1 MRRSTMVRL
10 GGMGGLPRG
19 GLPSSREPA
28 SLVALASL
36 FQPVESRPWKGEM
49 AKRTTWSA
57 VALAV
62 FAAAALCAW
71 AAAPTTAFA
80 STIWLCAPGIAHDPC
95 LSSEK
100 TTVELANGSS
110 YVQRAKPRKTPPI
123 DCFYV
128 YGTVSAQTTENANL
142 EIGPEE
148 TQVAVSQPS
157 RFSQACKVY
166 APIYPQLTVAAIS
179 APGGVTLRG
188 IATAYFSVVG
198 AFDEYL
204 ADYNDGRPF
213 VLIGDSQGAA
223 ILTELIREQIDPNPL
238 LRARLVS
245 AILFGGN
252 LIVPEGKTVGGSFE
266 HIPTCQSELQTGCLI
281 AFSSFLQ
288 EPPKRSS
295 FGRPTNALIPNAE
308 VVCVNPT
315 VPVQD
320 GRAGAALAYYPTKPF
335 PGPLEPF
342 VQVPKAPTPW
352 VATPGE
358 YSAKCEKAN
367 GASWL
372 QLTRTSLGDPRE
384 ALLETLGPLW
394 GTHLDDANVVMG
406 NLVAMVGL
414 EASFYLL
421 THDV

>member
-1 MRRSTMVRL
+1 MRGESVKGATWR
-10 GGMGGLPRG
+10 GL
-19 GLPSSREPA
+19 
-28 SLVALASL
+28 ALTL
-36 FQPVESRPWKGEM
+36 
-49 AKRTTWSA
+49 
-57 VALAV
+57 
-62 FAAAALCAW
+62 FAAGALCAW
-71 AAAPTTAFA
+71 AVWPATASARTT
-80 STIWLCAPGIAHDPC
+80 WLCGPGVARNPC
-95 LSSEK
+95 LSSEQ

-110 YVQRAKPRKTPPI
+110 HVERARPSKRPPI

-128 YGTVSAQTTENANL
+128 YGTVSGQSTENANL
-142 EIGPEE
+142 KIGPEE
-148 TQVAVSQPS
+148 IQAAMHQVS
-157 RFSQACKVY
+157 RFSQACRVY

-179 APGGVTLRG
+179 APGGVTLQG
-188 IATAYFSVVG
+188 IVTAYFGVVA

-204 ADYNDGRPF
+204 ADDNHGRGF

-223 ILTELIREQIDPNPL
+223 ILTQLIREQIDSNPL

-245 AILFGGN
+245 AILLGGN
-252 LIVPEGKTVGGSFE
+252 VIVPQGKTVGGSFE

-288 EPPKRSS
+288 EPPKLAN
-295 FGRPTNALIPNAE
+295 FGRPTNAWWMPNAE

-320 GRAGAALAYYPTKPF
+320 GDAGSGLGYYLTEPF

-342 VQVPKAPTPW
+342 VQVPKASTPW
-352 VATPGE
+352 VAAPGE
-358 YSAKCEKAN
+358 YSARCEKAN

-372 QLTRTSLGDPRE
+372 QLTRTSAADPRE

-406 NLVAMVGL
+406 NLLAMVGQ
-414 EASFYLL
+414 EARSYLMA
-421 THDV
+421 H